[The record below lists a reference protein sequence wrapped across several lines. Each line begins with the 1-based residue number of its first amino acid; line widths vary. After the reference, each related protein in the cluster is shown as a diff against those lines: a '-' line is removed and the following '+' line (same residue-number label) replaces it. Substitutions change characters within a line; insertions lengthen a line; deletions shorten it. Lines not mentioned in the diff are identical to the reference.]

1 MAAGCVQERPVPD
14 FEWTA
19 EAGAIGNDLW
29 NSSAHVDSRWAEVVA
44 NISAVYL
51 AVGETVI

>member
-1 MAAGCVQERPVPD
+1 MPD